1 MENIITLIV
10 HHNDFIQS
18 LFLAYAAGNL
28 TLILAIAGAGYKIVS
43 DAKRDLKERFDESSE
58 LFSNDWI
65 TAMNMICDVNEDSKE
80 QTKNIIV
87 TMKDIE
93 AIRKECERRRLENGG
108 KK

>member
-28 TLILAIAGAGYKIVS
+28 TLILAIAGAGYKIIR
-43 DAKRDLKERFDESSE
+43 DTKRELKEQADDMAEQ
-58 LFSNDWI
+58 FSKDVL

-80 QTKNIIV
+80 QTGNIIRN
-87 TMKDIE
+87 MKDIE
-93 AIRKECERRRLENGG
+93 AIQKECERRRLEHGG

>member
-10 HHNDFIQS
+10 HHNDFLQS

-28 TLILAIAGAGYKIVS
+28 TLILAIAGAGYKIIS
-43 DAKRDLKERFDESSE
+43 DAKKDLKGQADEIAE
-58 LFSNDWI
+58 LFSKDWI

-80 QTKNIIV
+80 QTKNIII

-93 AIRKECERRRLENGG
+93 AIQKECERRRQES
-108 KK
+108 KEK